1 MKKIHDNE
9 KNNKMNTY
17 SENKNS
23 LEFSSNIMTS
33 SKNYLKLHP
42 SKVKNNF

>member
-17 SENKNS
+17 SQNKNS

-33 SKNYLKLHP
+33 SKNDWKLGP
-42 SKVKNNF
+42 SGSKKK